1 MPKPRSSAADE
12 MFNCIIALGSNLGD
26 KAANIDKAI
35 GLLTELGDVKLVD
48 RSRNYA
54 TEPWGKTDQDWFI
67 NAAIAVTTKLAP
79 KDLLARCKE
88 IERRMGRVPTEKWG
102 PRIIDLDLL
111 VYGNVVMDDPVL
123 VLPHPHIGARAF
135 VLAPLMDI
143 APDRIIAGKSVRDM
157 HAAIDTTGVRA
168 VD

>member
-1 MPKPRSSAADE
+1 MPEPRSSADDE
-12 MFNCIIALGSNLGD
+12 TFNCIIALGSNLGD
-26 KAANIDKAI
+26 KAANIERAI
-35 GLLTELGDVKLVD
+35 SLLTEMRDVKLVD

-79 KDLLARCKE
+79 KDLLSRCKE

-143 APDRIIAGKSVRDM
+143 APDRVIAGKSVRDM
-157 HAAIDTTGVRA
+157 YAAIDATGVRA

>member
-1 MPKPRSSAADE
+1 MPDPKSSAADE
-12 MFNCIIALGSNLGD
+12 RSNCIIALGSNLGD
-26 KAANIDKAI
+26 KVANIDKAI
-35 GLLTELGDVKLVD
+35 SLLTETGDVKLVD

-67 NAAIAVTTKLAP
+67 NAVIDVTTSLPP
-79 KDLLARCKE
+79 KALLARCKE
-88 IERRMGRVPTEKWG
+88 IERRMGRVQTEKWG

-111 VYGNVVMDDPVL
+111 VYGNVTMDDPVL

-143 APDRIIAGKSVRDM
+143 APDRAIAGKSVRDM
-157 HAAIDTTGVRA
+157 YAAIDTTGVRA

>member
-1 MPKPRSSAADE
+1 MPDPNAPAADE
-12 MFNCIIALGSNLGD
+12 RFNCIIALGSNLGD
-26 KAANIDKAI
+26 KAANIDEAI
-35 GLLTELGDVKLVD
+35 GLLTATGDVKLVD

-67 NAAIAVTTKLAP
+67 NAAIAVTTELAP
-79 KDLLARCKE
+79 KELLARCKE
-88 IERRMGRVPTEKWG
+88 IERRMGRVQIEKWG

-111 VYGNVVMDDPVL
+111 VYGNVVIDDPVL

-143 APDRIIAGKSVRDM
+143 APDRVIAGKSVRDM
-157 HAAIDTTGVRA
+157 YAAIDATGVRA